1 MRARLRA
8 SSPGDV
14 HDRLRIHQALKKTD
28 RPADCGPVV
37 GEVNS
42 RRKGVG
48 KLAVLREIRIA
59 VGLAI
64 RWLDQRLANIEDGL
78 GRD

>member
-1 MRARLRA
+1 MVLEQAC
-8 SSPGDV
+8 
-14 HDRLRIHQALKKTD
+14 LRIHQALKKSD
-28 RPADCGPVV
+28 RPADLGPVV

-48 KLAVLREIRIA
+48 KLAVLRELRTEF
-59 VGLAI
+59 GSAI

-78 GRD
+78 ERD